1 MDPVTILGAA
11 SSAIGIAS
19 FGLQLVQ
26 VLTKYADEAGSAA
39 QNLQATLT
47 NIRAASDCIEQIN
60 LFLKEE
66 SDRVVKQRQK
76 ATLLS
81 IGGIRKIQQTTDEC
95 LKIFWRIEAWVLDK
109 DDSPELETKITLR
122 LYEYKE
128 KVRENP
134 EEHPQILKVSE
145 TLIKVRKLKES
156 RFAKYIN
163 PLGEHKLD
171 RYSKDLQRL
180 QVSLNSFF
188 SILNIRT
195 IQNQPALFADSSL
208 VSHMYERARHN
219 AQQAQYANIDLRA
232 EPQQND
238 ATSSEFYS
246 GARDWEAH
254 YLNTRYMPPSSQ
266 THYMPVKRPLVPYNE
281 NSFMGTGWP
290 QIPSSFGSYSDIH
303 QRAPPQIHT
312 HIPPTVPDGP
322 WKLSRR
328 RTHVENENHTA
339 RKREPKRKDTDRS
352 ENSFMVS
359 EYATTSE
366 DPVMDVARSHM
377 AHFDAKVTRKNDD
390 AKIYPGY
397 LTRIE
402 KSQDID
408 NISII
413 AQKELKIVSD
423 DEEPDVDDTSSK
435 YYKDKPRQQKQKQ
448 RGHSNSRKSTP
459 SKPSQAPWSE
469 DRGNLEN
476 PTGRTSSVEN
486 DFVLPGTIEVSKQEM
501 QSNDADEN
509 YTISDLRNELK
520 IATPLYNRIFE
531 NKHPKPEI
539 SAKPKFTRSAFK
551 HQEKAHP
558 GTSQDTSGN
567 LIDLSDDFAIS
578 QQPTSEMPVGKDGV
592 GEKQSRNAG
601 SKTLNI
607 DLLSGDV
614 EELEIEKL
622 KNPIKQQVIL
632 QEETPRETPDDIAE
646 LVTTKLLA
654 ALPTILVNSAQSP
667 SDSRRPEYE
676 RVEDYLVVDEK
687 ISPTSEK
694 MEFPAT
700 TIPSENA
707 TDEKPQITISEIS
720 PLNLP
725 PSPVTSLSLTVPHSQ
740 KPDGDDNLIVPT
752 KAEEKPDHGVSIPMG
767 PPPLSLEDPPV
778 HSFLPPAT
786 TGLAYELKP
795 FDSQSSSTSGST
807 SSRRRIHIRETLKRV
822 FKRELFSQE
831 DMDRIFPTGSFITAF
846 FIKGLDYHQIPT
858 VGNFKLRKP
867 EIEKMLSQ
875 SPEQD
880 WWRQFCF
887 LDADANNS
895 LTQILQPQGSY
906 RRTLIDLK
914 EVKKSPGRLW
924 LRGER
929 AHIAIIINKP
939 LVHLDMAPDS
949 GLDFRSA
956 PTQATTSKSGN
967 TSDAMSLGN
976 LIMRAMED
984 KDCLMYCAYTI
995 HPRIREI
1002 SYQPPDWV
1010 KAHIIRQNFS
1020 KSHILGRILELST
1033 SGITVVAKLLELTM
1047 LQQQQ
1052 IQIVLNSKNDVDGSD
1067 VWTLA
1072 QLEVVCGQTLKPGN
1086 DGIQSITIYLIGDP
1100 QTRKNDGAISV
1111 QGNCST
1117 SSSETLQN
1125 KGADDTA
1132 SPSSPK
1138 AINFMESYEA
1148 PQLTYVEPSNLDSNC
1163 TDSTLLNSPEPVT
1176 AKPDL
1181 IKIESL
1187 DNEQKPQNHYDA
1199 LQIPTD
1205 ATATAIDEAYLSLY
1219 RTSHPILNPT
1229 DPSAGK
1235 RFVEITGAY
1244 ETLRT
1249 ATQREAYDREHNLNQ
1264 TPLESNPK
1272 PSHPR
1277 PSVAFLETDS
1287 QRESRFAKETSS
1299 RDGRL
1304 PPNSVRYRNIP
1315 PRAEIK
1321 DPEPFETDNN
1331 FSSDRESPLDQA
1343 LNQSTPRQTR
1353 SHSSRRRTQNESPS
1367 RRSPNHNRVSLY
1379 GDQRTQSPAM
1389 RTAQVTRPVDFKQR
1403 KEPDE
1408 HFGRDHIDWTQR
1420 YERGPPPAPQ
1430 RPRPPPFL
1438 LSSQPFM
1445 QQPAIPLGRRP
1456 ASYPDHYDGRSF
1468 DPYALPGSENA
1479 GDDIVQQLLLEWTPA
1494 GEEAEAAE
1502 KQSKKEDYDIISDID
1517 LNETFIRNESQ
1528 KAIPVKK
1535 QDKGKQP
1542 QRQRRGEAIE
1552 GASQVHFHLDNI
1564 AETISEEEYYTP
1576 RGTDAGSC
1584 GSSPGSNS
1592 INKLRIPR
1600 RADLLKNSI
1609 TNAKKQSPD
1618 SLRAVRTSINDAVS
1632 AGSRKATVEDDTG
1645 DRFRDE

>member
-1 MDPVTILGAA
+1 
-11 SSAIGIAS
+11 
-19 FGLQLVQ
+19 
-26 VLTKYADEAGSAA
+26 
-39 QNLQATLT
+39 
-47 NIRAASDCIEQIN
+47 
-60 LFLKEE
+60 
-66 SDRVVKQRQK
+66 
-76 ATLLS
+76 
-81 IGGIRKIQQTTDEC
+81 
-95 LKIFWRIEAWVLDK
+95 
-109 DDSPELETKITLR
+109 
-122 LYEYKE
+122 
-128 KVRENP
+128 
-134 EEHPQILKVSE
+134 
-145 TLIKVRKLKES
+145 
-156 RFAKYIN
+156 
-163 PLGEHKLD
+163 
-171 RYSKDLQRL
+171 
-180 QVSLNSFF
+180 
-188 SILNIRT
+188 
-195 IQNQPALFADSSL
+195 
-208 VSHMYERARHN
+208 MYEKARYN

-232 EPQQND
+232 ELQQND

-246 GARDWEAH
+246 EARDGEAH
-254 YLNTRYMPPSSQ
+254 YFNTRYMPPPSQ
-266 THYMPVKRPLVPYNE
+266 THYMPVKRPLGPYNE
-281 NSFMGTGWP
+281 NLFMATGWP
-290 QIPSSFGSYSDIH
+290 RFPSSFGSYSDIH
-303 QRAPPQIHT
+303 PRAPPQVHT
-312 HIPPTVPDGP
+312 HILPTVPDSP

-328 RTHVENENHTA
+328 RAHMENENHTT
-339 RKREPKRKDTDRS
+339 RKREPKRRDTDRS
-352 ENSFMVS
+352 ENSFMVP
-359 EYATTSE
+359 EYATASE

-377 AHFDAKVTRKNDD
+377 AHFDAKVTRNNDD

-397 LTRIE
+397 LTPIE

-408 NISII
+408 NLSTI

-423 DEEPDVDDTSSK
+423 DEEPDVDDTSGK
-435 YYKDKPRQQKQKQ
+435 YHKDKPRHQKQKQ

-459 SKPSQAPWSE
+459 SEPSQVPWSE
-469 DRGNLEN
+469 DRGNL
-476 PTGRTSSVEN
+476 EN

-501 QSNDADEN
+501 QSNDTDEN
-509 YTISDLRNELK
+509 YTIPDLRNKLN
-520 IATPLYNRIFE
+520 IATPLYSRIFE
-531 NKHPKPEI
+531 NKHPEPEI
-539 SAKPKFTRSAFK
+539 SVKPKFTRPAFK

-558 GTSQDTSGN
+558 GTSQDASGD

-578 QQPTSEMPVGKDGV
+578 QQPTSEIPIGEVGV
-592 GEKQSRNAG
+592 GEKHSRNAS

-622 KNPIKQQVIL
+622 KTPIKQQVIL
-632 QEETPRETPDDIAE
+632 QEETPRETPDDIA
-646 LVTTKLLA
+646 
-654 ALPTILVNSAQSP
+654 ALPTILANSAQIP

-687 ISPTSEK
+687 ISPSSEK

-700 TIPSENA
+700 TIPSENGTA
-707 TDEKPQITISEIS
+707 EKPQIAIPVIS

-725 PSPVTSLSLTVPHSQ
+725 PSPVISLSLTVPHSQ
-740 KPDGDDNLIVPT
+740 KPDDDDNLVVLT
-752 KAEEKPDHGVSIPMG
+752 KAEEKPDHSVSIPMG
-767 PPPLSLEDPPV
+767 PPPSSLEEPPV
-778 HSFLPPAT
+778 HSFLPPVT

-795 FDSQSSSTSGST
+795 FDSRSGLASGRT
-807 SSRRRIHIRETLKRV
+807 SSKRRIHIREILKRV

-846 FIKGLDYHQIPT
+846 FIKELDYHQIPT

-867 EIEKMLSQ
+867 EMEKMLSQ

-887 LDADANNS
+887 LDADAHNS

-914 EVKKSPGRLW
+914 EVKKFPGRLW
-924 LRGER
+924 SRGER

-967 TSDAMSLGN
+967 THDAMSLGN

-984 KDCLMYCAYTI
+984 KYCLMYCAYTI

-1010 KAHIIRQNFS
+1010 RAHIIRQNFS
-1020 KSHILGRILELST
+1020 KSHIFGRILELST

-1052 IQIVLNSKNDVDGSD
+1052 IQIVLNSKNEVDGSD

-1100 QTRKNDGAISV
+1100 QTRKNDGATFV
-1111 QGNCST
+1111 QGDCST

-1132 SPSSPK
+1132 CSSSPK
-1138 AINFMESYEA
+1138 AVDFMESCEA
-1148 PQLTYVEPSNLDSNC
+1148 PQFTYAEPSNLDSNC
-1163 TDSTLLNSPEPVT
+1163 TDSNLLNSPEPIT

-1187 DNEQKPQNHYDA
+1187 DNEQRPQNHYDA

-1205 ATATAIDEAYLSLY
+1205 ATAAAIKEAYLSLY
-1219 RTSHPILNPT
+1219 RTSHPSLNPT

-1235 RFVEITGAY
+1235 RLVEITEAY

-1264 TPLESNPK
+1264 TPLESNLK
-1272 PSHPR
+1272 PSHHC
-1277 PSVAFLETDS
+1277 PSVTFLETDS
-1287 QRESRFAKETSS
+1287 QRESRFAKETGS
-1299 RDGRL
+1299 RNGRL
-1304 PPNSVRYRNIP
+1304 PPNSVRYRNISSGT
-1315 PRAEIK
+1315 EIK

-1331 FSSDRESPLDQA
+1331 FGSDHESPLDQA
-1343 LNQSTPRQTR
+1343 VNQSTSRQTHN
-1353 SHSSRRRTQNESPS
+1353 HSSRRRTQNESPS
-1367 RRSPNHNRVSLY
+1367 RRSPSHSRVSLY
-1379 GDQRTQSPAM
+1379 GDQRTHSPGR
-1389 RTAQVTRPVDFKQR
+1389 RTAQVTRPVAVKQR
-1403 KEPDE
+1403 KEPDQLGYKPVR
-1408 HFGRDHIDWTQR
+1408 FGSDHIDWTQR

-1430 RPRPPPFL
+1430 GPRPPHFL

-1468 DPYALPGSENA
+1468 DPYTLPGSENA
-1479 GDDIVQQLLLEWTPA
+1479 SDDIVQQLLLEWTPA

-1502 KQSKKEDYDIISDID
+1502 KQSKKEDYDIIPDID
-1517 LNETFIRNESQ
+1517 LNESQ
-1528 KAIPVKK
+1528 KAGPVKG

-1542 QRQRRGEAIE
+1542 QRQRRGEAVE
-1552 GASQVHFHLDNI
+1552 GSSQVHFHLDNI
-1564 AETISEEEYYTP
+1564 AETISEEYYTP
-1576 RGTDAGSC
+1576 RDTDASSC
-1584 GSSPGSNS
+1584 SSSPVSNP
-1592 INKLRIPR
+1592 INKSGIPR
-1600 RADLLKNSI
+1600 RADFLKSSI
-1609 TNAKKQSPD
+1609 TDAKKESPD
-1618 SLRAVRTSINDAVS
+1618 SLRAVRTSINNAVN
-1632 AGSRKATVEDDTG
+1632 AGGRKATVEDDTG
-1645 DRFRDE
+1645 DRFRDER